1 MQIKE
6 FYHEKNITCIKNLA
20 ICLIIFIRF
29 TFYYINDKRFNSK
42 AKLNFPS
49 AALFDAVVPCYL
61 IQFKSK
67 LNDPYGIT
75 RDYLNKMKFSS
86 S

>member
-1 MQIKE
+1 MI
-6 FYHEKNITCIKNLA
+6 YVDIN

-29 TFYYINDKRFNSK
+29 TFYYINDKRFNAK

-49 AALFDAVVPCYL
+49 TALFDAVVPCYL